1 MLLCLAIFSR
11 LMHESRIAEMCS
23 ELSFYL
29 QVTLCCDLVPFRT

>member
-23 ELSFYL
+23 ELSLSSSDTVL
-29 QVTLCCDLVPFRT
+29 QFGPIGT